1 MPGFIYSMFITVLG
15 VVLYQLAQKLQPT
28 SISPFL
34 ILAIAY
40 FVAALICTSICFLI
54 SVEISSIKDVLLLPS
69 CLGITLVIVEL
80 GFLLVYRTGW
90 KISIAGVFST
100 VAATV
105 VLIPLGNI
113 LLKEDISKVNLV
125 GIFLCLIGLFL
136 TLKTRN

>member
-1 MPGFIYSMFITVLG
+1 MSGFINSMFLTIVG

-40 FVAALICTSICFLI
+40 FVAARICTSICFFIPL
-54 SVEISSIKDVLLLPS
+54 EISSIKDLLLLPS

-80 GFLLVYRTGW
+80 GFLLIYRAGW
-90 KISIAGVFST
+90 NISIAGVFST

-105 VLIPLGNI
+105 VLVPLGTL
-113 LLKEDISKVNLV
+113 LLKESISKVNLV
-125 GIFLCLIGLFL
+125 GILFCLVGLFL
-136 TLKTRN
+136 VVRR